1 MTRLLGAMQAFRL
14 QAKSDRVSLPYF
26 FNLVAV
32 VAAWMTS

>member
-1 MTRLLGAMQAFRL
+1 MTRLLGTMQFRL